1 MLTINVSE
9 VILTVIN
16 FFLLYFLLKRF
27 LYEPLIKFMDER
39 QARID
44 AGAAVKKQALDTVKE
59 SEDRMEAELRE
70 SREEA
75 KRIIS
80 DAKAADEAA
89 HAELGEKLRESRL
102 EAMREN
108 EAHVDAL
115 RCEES
120 TELDMKSR
128 ELAKLL
134 AAKLLSETGND

>member
-9 VILTVIN
+9 VVLTVIN

-44 AGAAVKKQALDTVKE
+44 AGVALKKQALDTVKE
-59 SEDRMEAELRE
+59 SEARMEAELLE

-75 KRIIS
+75 TRIIA
-80 DAKAADEAA
+80 DAKAAADAA
-89 HAELGEKLRESRL
+89 HAELCEKLRESRL

-108 EAHVDAL
+108 EVRVDAL
-115 RCEES
+115 RREES

-128 ELAKLL
+128 ELAGLL
-134 AAKLLSETGND
+134 AAKLLSETEND

>member
-1 MLTINVSE
+1 
-9 VILTVIN
+9 
-16 FFLLYFLLKRF
+16 
-27 LYEPLIKFMDER
+27 MDER